1 MTETQGVVYGVWHK
15 TMLIEGAGGVHS
27 CIQDLRRAVLEIPG
41 RRTLGGRLASGR
53 RTCRARVA
61 VLVVRVAVRV
71 VRVAVRVVRVAVVV
85 VHVAVVVVHVAD
97 VELLASVDAQ
107 STAGAVCAGCAQRS
121 LTARTRRRR
130 VLVAHTARH
139 QASRSRPSGTRAQVQ
154 LNSHH
159 AELMRRSRS
168 APR

>member
-1 MTETQGVVYGVWHK
+1 MTETQGVVYGIWHK

-41 RRTLGGRLASGR
+41 RRTLGGRLACGR
-53 RTCRARVA
+53 RTGWARVA

-85 VHVAVVVVHVAD
+85 VHVAVVVVHVAVVVVHVAD
-97 VELLASVDAQ
+97 VELLASVGAQ
-107 STAGAVCAGCAQRS
+107 STASAGCAGCAQRS

-139 QASRSRPSGTRAQVQ
+139 LARVLLVRGLKFS
-154 LNSHH
+154 
-159 AELMRRSRS
+159 
-168 APR
+168 